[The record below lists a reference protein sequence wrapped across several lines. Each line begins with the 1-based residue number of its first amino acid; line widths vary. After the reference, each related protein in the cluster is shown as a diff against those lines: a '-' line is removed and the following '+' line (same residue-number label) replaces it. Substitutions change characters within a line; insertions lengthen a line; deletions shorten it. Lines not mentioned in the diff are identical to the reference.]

1 MGITIILV
9 LFYILSVI
17 YYYRFVSIVYSNKGQ
32 YPNDSPNGF
41 EFIFMLIPI
50 INTIMVVI
58 MWSDSPYGKK
68 YLKSKPKGPNLW
80 DVIFNTKKIIITKE
94 EKILIETYRQ
104 GYNDE
109 IYEKP
114 EKLELS
120 DLDPLLFKIYKFGR
134 EDVWKQA
141 SDDQSDEE
149 IALKIRSFLNK

>member
-1 MGITIILV
+1 MGITIVLV

-50 INTIMVVI
+50 INTLMVVI

-80 DVIFNTKKIIITKE
+80 DVIFNIKKITITE
-94 EKILIETYRQ
+94 GEKKLIETYKQ

-114 EKLELS
+114 ELA
-120 DLDPLLFKIYKFGR
+120 DLNPLLFKIYKFGR
-134 EDVWKQA
+134 EDVWKQVT
-141 SDDQSDEE
+141 DDQSDEE
-149 IALKIRSFLNK
+149 IIIKIRNFLNK